1 MQKIIIIAGPTAS
14 GKTSISINLA
24 ERFNGGIIS
33 ADSVQVYRCMDIGSA
48 KPTLEERR
56 RVAHAMIDVRDPDE
70 DFSAGDYVREARER
84 IGELGVRG
92 KVPIVAGGTGLYIRL
107 LIGGIV
113 ETPRGRSEIRDRL
126 RSEEDALGPG
136 TLFSRLELLDPATA
150 GKTSPRNLVRII
162 RALEVYETTGIPL
175 SQLKEKHL
183 LGDRPYKALFIGLSP
198 ERKLLYEW
206 IDKRVD
212 GMIHE
217 GLLGEVEGLFSRGW
231 GRDLNSMKS
240 LGYRHIAAV
249 LAGETG
255 LEEAVGLMKRD
266 TRHYAKRQLT
276 WFRSEPGVLWF
287 DPRDAK
293 GIGGAV
299 SYFLEH

>member
-24 ERFNGGIIS
+24 EKLDGEIIS
-33 ADSVQVYRCMDIGSA
+33 ADSVQVYRYMDIGSA

-56 RVAHAMIDVRDPDE
+56 RVAHHLIDVRDPDE

-84 IGELGVRG
+84 IAELAVSGR
-92 KVPIVAGGTGLYIRL
+92 VPIVAGGTGLYIRL

-113 ETPRGRSEIRDRL
+113 ETPAARREIRERL
-126 RSEEDALGPG
+126 MKEENALGTG
-136 TLFSRLELLDPATA
+136 TLFSRLELVDPVTA

-175 SQLKEKHL
+175 SRLKERHL
-183 LGDRPYKALFIGLSP
+183 FGDRPYNTLFIGLCP

-217 GLLGEVEGLFSRGW
+217 GLLGEVEGLLSRGW

-249 LAGETG
+249 PAGEMG

-287 DPRDAK
+287 DPKDSE
-293 GIGGAV
+293 GIGSAV